1 MVCALAEL
9 MKKSMVVSLVLAAL
23 MVSSA
28 AVTRALTPTARMA
41 DVQGR
46 FSLEQMVPRNF
57 GEWQVDE
64 RVMPLQ
70 VDPATQAK
78 LDKIYNQ
85 TLGRTY
91 VNRNGERIMLSIA
104 YGGDQSDN
112 MGVHKPEVCYTAQGF
127 TVRDGQQSSIGMGLG
142 VLPVKRLF
150 AVAGGRQEPI
160 TYWITVGRK
169 ATMPGVEQRLQELRY
184 GLSGTVPDGMLV
196 RVSSIGGDTE
206 AAYALHDQFVRA
218 LLAALDRP
226 ARERLVGVLGEEGR

>member
-1 MVCALAEL
+1 MAQL
-9 MKKSMVVSLVLAAL
+9 MKKSMAVSLVLAAL

-28 AVTRALTPTARMA
+28 AVTQALTPSARMA
-41 DVQGR
+41 DAQGR
-46 FSLEQMVPRNF
+46 FSLEQMVPRSF
-57 GEWQVDE
+57 GDWEVDT
-64 RVMPLQ
+64 RVIPLQ

-91 VNRNGERIMLSIA
+91 INRAGERIMLSIA
-104 YGGDQSDN
+104 YGGDQGDN

-127 TVRDGQQSSIGMGLG
+127 TVRDGEQGSLDTGQG

-150 AVAGGRQEPI
+150 AVAGARQEPI

-169 ATMPGVEQRLQELRY
+169 ATMPGIEQRLQELRY

-196 RVSSIGGDTE
+196 RVSSIGGDAA
-206 AAYALHDQFVRA
+206 AAYALQEQFVRA
-218 LLAALDRP
+218 LLASLDTP
-226 ARERLVGVLGEEGR
+226 ARERLVGVFGE

>member
-1 MVCALAEL
+1 MVCPLAEL
-9 MKKSMVVSLVLAAL
+9 MTKSFKVSLLLAAL

-28 AVTRALTPTARMA
+28 AVTQALTPTARMA
-41 DVQGR
+41 DAQGR
-46 FSLEQMVPRNF
+46 FSLEQMVPRSF
-57 GEWQVDE
+57 GEWQVDP
-64 RVMPLQ
+64 RMMPLQ

-78 LDKIYNQ
+78 LDRIYSQ

-104 YGGDQSDN
+104 YGGDQGDN

-127 TVRDGQQSSIGMGLG
+127 TVGDGQKGAIGMGLG

-150 AVAGGRQEPI
+150 AVAGARQEPI

-196 RVSSIGGDTE
+196 RVSSIGADTE
-206 AAYALHDQFVRA
+206 AAYALHDQFVRS

-226 ARERLVGVLGEEGR
+226 ARERLVGVFGGEGG

>member
-1 MVCALAEL
+1 MAQLMKRSMMVSLALAG
-9 MKKSMVVSLVLAAL
+9 L

-46 FSLEQMVPRNF
+46 FQLEQMVPRSF
-57 GEWQVDE
+57 GEWQVDT

-91 VNRNGERIMLSIA
+91 VNRRGERIMLSIA
-104 YGGDQSDN
+104 YGGDQGDN

-127 TVRDGQQSSIGMGLG
+127 TVRDGQKGSLDTGFGA
-142 VLPVKRLF
+142 LPVKRLF
-150 AVAGGRQEPI
+150 AQAGGRQEPI
-160 TYWITVGRK
+160 TYWITIGRK
-169 ATMPGVEQRLQELRY
+169 ATMPGMEQRLQELRY
-184 GLSGTVPDGMLV
+184 GLSGMVPDGMLV
-196 RVSSIGGDTE
+196 RVSSISGE
-206 AAYALHDQFVRA
+206 AAPAYALQDQFVRS
-218 LLAALDRP
+218 LLAALDGP
-226 ARERLVGVLGEEGR
+226 ARTRLVGVFGE

>member
-1 MVCALAEL
+1 MVRQVAQL
-9 MKKSMVVSLVLAAL
+9 MKKSMMVSVVLGAL
-23 MVSSA
+23 MVCSA
-28 AVTRALTPTARMA
+28 AATLALTPTARMA
-41 DVQGR
+41 DAAGR
-46 FSLEQMVPRNF
+46 FSLEQLVPRTF
-57 GEWQVDE
+57 GEWQVDT

-91 VNRNGERIMLSIA
+91 VNRSGERIMLSIA

-127 TVRDGQQSSIGMGLG
+127 TVRDGQKSSLDTGIGT
-142 VLPVKRLF
+142 LPVKRLF
-150 AVAGGRQEPI
+150 AVAGARQEPI

-196 RVSSIGGDTE
+196 RVSSISADS
-206 AAYALHDQFVRA
+206 APAYALHDQFVRA
-218 LLAALDRP
+218 LLSALDKS
-226 ARERLVGVLGEEGR
+226 ARERLVGVFEE

>member
-1 MVCALAEL
+1 
-9 MKKSMVVSLVLAAL
+9 MKKSMKVSMVLGVL
-23 MVSSA
+23 MVCSA

-41 DVQGR
+41 DAAGR
-46 FSLEQMVPRNF
+46 FSLEQMVPRAF
-57 GEWQVDE
+57 GEWQVDT

-78 LDKIYNQ
+78 LDRIYNQ

-127 TVRDGQQSSIGMGLG
+127 TVRDGQQSSLDTGLG

-150 AVAGGRQEPI
+150 AVAGARQEPI

-196 RVSSIGGDTE
+196 RVSSIGAEAG
-206 AAYALHDQFVRA
+206 AAYALQDQFVRS
-218 LLAALDRP
+218 LLAALDKP
-226 ARERLVGVLGEEGR
+226 ARERLVGVFGE

>member
-1 MVCALAEL
+1 
-9 MKKSMVVSLVLAAL
+9 MKKSMTVSLVLAAL
-23 MVSSA
+23 MLSSA
-28 AVTRALTPTARMA
+28 AVTRALTPNAKMA
-41 DVQGR
+41 DTQGR
-46 FSLEQMVPRNF
+46 FSLEQMVPRSF
-57 GEWQVDE
+57 GDWQVDT

-91 VNRNGERIMLSIA
+91 VNRSGERIMLSIA
-104 YGGDQSDN
+104 YGGDQGDN
-112 MGVHKPEVCYTAQGF
+112 MGVHKPEVCYAAQGF
-127 TVRDGQQSSIGMGLG
+127 TVRDGQKGAIAMGLG

-150 AVAGGRQEPI
+150 AVAGARQEPI

-196 RVSSIGGDTE
+196 RVSNISGD
-206 AAYALHDQFVRA
+206 ADSAYVLHDQFVRS

-226 ARERLVGVLGEEGR
+226 SRERLVGVFGE

>member
-1 MVCALAEL
+1 
-9 MKKSMVVSLVLAAL
+9 MKKSMMVSAVLAAL

-41 DVQGR
+41 DAQGS
-46 FSLEQMVPRNF
+46 FSLEQMVPRSF
-57 GEWQVDE
+57 GDWQVDT

-78 LDKIYNQ
+78 LDRIYNQ

-91 VNRNGERIMLSIA
+91 VNRNGDRVMLSIA
-104 YGGDQSDN
+104 YGGDQGDN

-127 TVRDGQQSSIGMGLG
+127 TVRDGQEGRLDTGQG

-150 AVAGGRQEPI
+150 AIAGARQEPI

-184 GLSGTVPDGMLV
+184 GLSGTVADGMLV
-196 RVSSIGGDTE
+196 RVSSISGE
-206 AAYALHDQFVRA
+206 PASAYVLQDQFVRS
-218 LLAALDRP
+218 LLAAMDKP
-226 ARERLVGVLGEEGR
+226 ARERLAGVFGE

>member
-1 MVCALAEL
+1 MAQF
-9 MKKSMVVSLVLAAL
+9 MKNSMKVSVLLAAL

-41 DVQGR
+41 DATGR
-46 FSLEQMVPRNF
+46 FSLEQMVPRSF
-57 GEWQVDE
+57 GDWQVDA

-78 LDKIYNQ
+78 LDRIYNQ

-104 YGGDQSDN
+104 YGGDQGDN

-127 TVRDGQQSSIGMGLG
+127 TVRDSEEGRLDTGRG

-150 AVAGGRQEPI
+150 AVAGARQEPI

-169 ATMPGVEQRLQELRY
+169 ATMPGIEQRLQELRY
-184 GLSGTVPDGMLV
+184 GLSGTVADGMLV
-196 RVSSIGGDTE
+196 RVSSISGE
-206 AAYALHDQFVRA
+206 PAAAYALQDQFVRA
-218 LLAALDRP
+218 LLAAMDAP
-226 ARERLVGVLGEEGR
+226 ARERLAGVFGG

>member
-1 MVCALAEL
+1 
-9 MKKSMVVSLVLAAL
+9 
-23 MVSSA
+23 
-28 AVTRALTPTARMA
+28 
-41 DVQGR
+41 
-46 FSLEQMVPRNF
+46 MVPRTF
-57 GEWQVDE
+57 GEWQVDT

-91 VNRNGERIMLSIA
+91 VNRNGDRVMLSIA

-127 TVRDGQQSSIGMGLG
+127 TVRDGEQGSLDTGMG

-150 AVAGGRQEPI
+150 AVAGARQEPI

-169 ATMPGVEQRLQELRY
+169 ATMPGIEQRLQELRY

-196 RVSSIGGDTE
+196 RVSSIGGDAA
-206 AAYALHDQFVRA
+206 AAYALQDQFVRA
-218 LLAALDRP
+218 LLASLDTP
-226 ARERLVGVLGEEGR
+226 ARERLVGVFGQ

>member
-1 MVCALAEL
+1 
-9 MKKSMVVSLVLAAL
+9 MKKSMMVSLALAAL
-23 MVSSA
+23 MLSSA
-28 AVTRALTPTARMA
+28 ALTRALTPTARMA
-41 DVQGR
+41 DAQAR
-46 FSLEQMVPRNF
+46 FSLEQMVPRSF
-57 GEWQVDE
+57 GDWQVDA
-64 RVMPLQ
+64 RVIPLQ

-78 LDKIYNQ
+78 LDRIYNQ

-104 YGGDQSDN
+104 YGGDQGDN

-127 TVRDGQQSSIGMGLG
+127 TVRDGAKGSLDTGRG

-169 ATMPGVEQRLQELRY
+169 ATMPGMEQRLQELRY

-196 RVSSIGGDTE
+196 RVSSIGAE
-206 AAYALHDQFVRA
+206 AAPAYALQDQFVRA
-218 LLAALDRP
+218 LLAALEQP
-226 ARERLVGVLGEEGR
+226 ARERLVGVFGE

>member
-1 MVCALAEL
+1 
-9 MKKSMVVSLVLAAL
+9 MKKSMMVSVVLAML

-41 DVQGR
+41 DAAGR
-46 FSLEQMVPRNF
+46 FSLEQMVPRSF
-57 GEWQVDE
+57 GEWQVDT
-64 RVMPLQ
+64 RVIPLQ

-104 YGGDQSDN
+104 YGGDQGDN

-127 TVRDGQQSSIGMGLG
+127 AVRGAREDRLDTGRG

-150 AVAGGRQEPI
+150 ATAGARQEPI

-169 ATMPGVEQRLQELRY
+169 ATMPGMQQRLQELRY

-196 RVSSIGGDTE
+196 RVSSINGDAA
-206 AAYALHDQFVRA
+206 AAYALQDQFVRS
-218 LLAALDRP
+218 LLAAMDGP
-226 ARERLVGVLGEEGR
+226 ARGRLAGESGG

>member
-1 MVCALAEL
+1 
-9 MKKSMVVSLVLAAL
+9 MKKSMMVSLALAAL

-28 AVTRALTPTARMA
+28 ALTRVLTPSARMA
-41 DVQGR
+41 DQQGR
-46 FSLEQMVPRNF
+46 FSLEQMVPRTF
-57 GEWQVDE
+57 GDWQVDT
-64 RVMPLQ
+64 RVIPLQ

-91 VNRNGERIMLSIA
+91 VNRDGERIMLSIA
-104 YGGDQSDN
+104 YGGDQGDN

-127 TVRDGQQSSIGMGLG
+127 TVRDGQKGSLDTGAG

-150 AVAGGRQEPI
+150 AVAGARQEPI

-169 ATMPGVEQRLQELRY
+169 ATMPGIEQRVQELRY

-196 RVSSIGGDTE
+196 RVSSIGSE
-206 AAYALHDQFVRA
+206 ARAAYALQDQFVRA
-218 LLAALDRP
+218 LLGALDRP
-226 ARERLVGVLGEEGR
+226 ARERLVGVFGDQGE